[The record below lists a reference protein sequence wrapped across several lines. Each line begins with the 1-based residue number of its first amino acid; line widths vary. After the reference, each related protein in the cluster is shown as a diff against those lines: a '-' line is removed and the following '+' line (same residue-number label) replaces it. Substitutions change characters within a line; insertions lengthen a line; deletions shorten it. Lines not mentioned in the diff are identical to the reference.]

1 MTAVA
6 EAKGQCRSMF
16 LQMFLFCESLVIK
29 GRALN
34 SEHPFRSEQNT
45 WVCSC
50 FCDFCIPC
58 FCCYG
63 MCAEGSQGGR
73 LAEGPVDFLS
83 KLAFGSQVANF
94 TFGIAWESRWRGQ
107 YGAVLVVFIIL
118 ALPFIMS
125 VACSAIPARHQQQ
138 EDSERVCNSRDQ
150 PLPFLLPGS

>member
-50 FCDFCIPC
+50 FCDFRIPC

-94 TFGIAWESRWRGQ
+94 TFGIA
-107 YGAVLVVFIIL
+107 
-118 ALPFIMS
+118 
-125 VACSAIPARHQQQ
+125 
-138 EDSERVCNSRDQ
+138 
-150 PLPFLLPGS
+150 